1 MRVVTIQIDVKDK
14 YLEEA
19 KQLRELYDKYGVKVY
34 EFLGSPGSGKTTII
48 EKIANKL
55 GNNVLY
61 IAGDVASSLDAE
73 RVAKT
78 GVDVVQINTGGICH
92 LEPQHIFRALEN
104 VDLKKYDT
112 MIIENVGNLICP
124 FNFPLGAHK
133 RVMVVSVTEG
143 EDKFVKHPM
152 STKKADV
159 IVISKIDLADKVG
172 VNVDKMVEDA
182 RRLNPRAPIVL
193 VSAKEGIG
201 LEDLIN
207 ALKG

>member
-1 MRVVTIQIDVKDK
+1 MRVITIQIDVKDK

-48 EKIANKL
+48 EKIASKL
-55 GNNVLY
+55 GNKVLY
-61 IAGDVASSLDAE
+61 VAGDVASSLDAE

-78 GVDVVQINTGGICH
+78 GVDTIQINTGGICH
-92 LEPQHIFRALEN
+92 LEPQHIFKALKN
-104 VDLKKYDT
+104 VDLSKYDV
-112 MIIENVGNLICP
+112 MVIENVGNLICP

-133 RVMVVSVTEG
+133 RIMVVSVTEG

-159 IVISKIDLADKVG
+159 IVISKVDLAEKVG
-172 VNVDKMVEDA
+172 VDVDKMVEDA
-182 RRLNPRAPIVL
+182 KRLNPRAPVVL

-201 LEDLIN
+201 LEELVN
-207 ALKG
+207 ALKA